1 MTTLQII
8 GAKTMT
14 GREFSSGSVNVASE
28 GKALNTEAILIALRS
43 PVFLSTI
50 TSVQMNAETHTF
62 GF

>member
-1 MTTLQII
+1 
-8 GAKTMT
+8 MT
-14 GREFSSGSVNVASE
+14 GREFSSGSVSVASE